1 MKRILL
7 ALVPAITGRLLR
19 ARAAKRNRP
28 GPSGGTT
35 RY

>member
-7 ALVPAITGRLLR
+7 ALVPAIIGRLLR
-19 ARAAKRNRP
+19 ASAAKRN
-28 GPSGGTT
+28 GPAGGTT

>member
-7 ALVPAITGRLLR
+7 ALVPAIIGRLLR
-19 ARAAKRNRP
+19 ASAAKRNGP
-28 GPSGGTT
+28 GPAGRTT